1 MNLIPPIVA
10 HGIAGRA
17 DLPVPTSYFIVGAGL
32 AVVLS
37 FVLVAALWKE
47 PRWQEPVAGRPIG
60 QPLRL
65 LGKVL
70 QVFGLVVLAFV
81 VLAGIING
89 NSADNILSPVVIWI
103 YFWLVIP
110 FISALVG
117 NSWNWLNPWRTL
129 SRWIN
134 RGVPERTDWGGIIGL
149 WPAAEAFV
157 AFTWLELV
165 VRTNTEPRTLALV
178 AIVYTLYVLAITRI
192 LGVETGLSS
201 GEAFQNYNGLI
212 SEISPV
218 AFERQPEG
226 VGAQTVDIDAPPRL
240 MWRGWLRSLPGVT
253 IRPGLVALVVAMI
266 GTVTYDGL
274 SETNW
279 WLSTFGSTASK
290 EWFSTLGLLAIV
302 VLVGAAYLLA
312 SAAAAK
318 LGDSDLSALDVARS
332 FAHTLVPIALA
343 YAVAHYF
350 TFIVFEG
357 QQLLHELSD
366 PFGSGWDLFGTAD
379 WSVNF
384 WLSAESV
391 WYVQVAAI
399 VLGHVAG
406 VVLAHDRALKVF
418 RSDTAVRTQYAMLA
432 LMVGLTALGL
442 GVLSG

>member
-1 MNLIPPIVA
+1 M
-10 HGIAGRA
+10 
-17 DLPVPTSYFIVGAGL
+17 VGAGL

-47 PRWQEPVAGRPIG
+47 PRWQEPAAGRPIG
-60 QPLRL
+60 GSLPRL
-65 LGKVL
+65 GTVL
-70 QVFGLVVLAFV
+70 QVFGLVVLTFV

-89 NSADNILSPVVIWI
+89 DSADNLLSPVLVWI

-110 FISALVG
+110 FLSALVG
-117 NSWNWLNPWRTL
+117 NSWIFLNPWHTL

-134 RGVPERTDWGGIIGL
+134 RDAPERPDLGGVVGL
-149 WPAAEAFV
+149 WPAAGAFV

-165 VRTNTEPRTLALV
+165 VPTNAQPRTLALA
-178 AIVYTLYVLAITRI
+178 AIVYTIYVLAMTRV

-201 GEAFQNYNGLI
+201 GEAFENYNGLI
-212 SEISPV
+212 SEIAPV
-218 AFERQPEG
+218 ALERPEG
-226 VGAQTVDIDAPPRL
+226 VGAQAIDGPPRL
-240 MWRGWLRSLPGVT
+240 VWRGWLRSLPEVT
-253 IRPGLVALVVAMI
+253 VRPGLVALVVAMI

-274 SETNW
+274 SETNF
-279 WLSTFGSTASK
+279 WLSTFGSTAGQ
-290 EWFSTLGLLAIV
+290 EWFATLALLAVIG
-302 VLVGAAYLLA
+302 LVGTAYLLA

-318 LGDSDLSALDVARS
+318 LGDSDLSVLDVARS

-343 YAVAHYF
+343 YAFAHYF

-366 PFGSGWDLFGTAD
+366 PFGSGWNLLGTGD
-379 WSVNF
+379 WKVNF
-384 WLSAESV
+384 WMSVEAV
-391 WYVQVAAI
+391 WYVQVTAI

-406 VVLAHDRALKVF
+406 VVLAHERALRVF
-418 RSDTAVRTQYAMLA
+418 RSETAVRTQYAMLL